1 MAGLSAEHFP
11 ALLKLC
17 ALDQVGRE
25 LALPAGREDHEYKVL
40 VQLYGS
46 RNRNILLQRLQPV
59 CVVGSCLVR
68 DGKVVLP
75 IELWKFASSYA
86 GAAIGLG
93 ESLGR
98 RISAES
104 VQKLLETAFDVRGKS
119 LGTLT
124 IEAIRDRVLFA
135 TSADLSEAAR
145 IVRSAEQQEPDD
157 GASGGPSGASGT
169 W

>member
-17 ALDQVGRE
+17 TLEKHERE
-25 LALPAGREDHEYKVL
+25 LVVPAGREDHEYKVL

-46 RNRNILLQRLQPV
+46 RNRNKLLQRLQPV
-59 CVVGSCLVR
+59 RVIDSCLAR
-68 DGKVVLP
+68 DGKIVLP

-86 GAAIGLG
+86 GASIGLG
-93 ESLGR
+93 DSLGR

-104 VQKLLETAFDVRGKS
+104 VQRLLETAFDVCGKA

-124 IEAIRDRVLFA
+124 IEAIRESILFA
-135 TSADLSEAAR
+135 ASAELSEAAR
-145 IVRSAEQQEPDD
+145 IARSAEQQEPGD
-157 GASGGPSGASGT
+157 GASGT
-169 W
+169 